1 MSDKKKKNAA
11 KTLLK
16 IGGIALGIGV
26 GTYVIKE
33 VKKEYDSTVDENNRL
48 KNFINEHDFYKK
60 APASSFSS
68 NQKTFTP
75 SKATEQK
82 KSSEQKFAFMT
93 KRKRE
98 PTSQYR
104 RDDGVLINEY
114 FDARTGLTLLE
125 YAEDQEDEKVEQA

>member
-26 GTYVIKE
+26 GTCIIKE

-48 KNFINEHDFYKK
+48 KKFINDHDFYKK
-60 APASSFSS
+60 TPTSSFSS

-75 SKATEQK
+75 SKTTEQK

-98 PTSQYR
+98 PTDQFRNS
-104 RDDGVLINEY
+104 DGTLINSY
-114 FDARTGLTLLE
+114 YDSKTGLTILE
-125 YAEDQEDEKVEQA
+125 AADEDEQAVEQA

>member
-16 IGGIALGIGV
+16 IGGIVLGIGV
-26 GTYVIKE
+26 GTCVIKE